1 MHKLKILICDDVDH
15 VRIGNES
22 LAVRAAKGIFHP
34 EIIEATSGEDAVQ
47 LVAEAKSAGSSIDL
61 VLMDIDFSQAGRGA
75 NCLNGFEAAEKI
87 HAILP
92 DAVIAMVSSYGT
104 DDNFQMTAN
113 TPYIDRFFRK
123 GSFDP
128 SELKDLC
135 KYALVRA
142 LHGKNLLLP
151 ENRVVFTKSAVMNSY
166 LSRIDRIFENE
177 SVFISGE
184 TGSGKG
190 LTAYRLNANAK
201 VFTDNLSRP
210 LVNVNCGAIAPTLL
224 MREMFG
230 NVRGAFTGADRDKIG
245 HFEAADGGD
254 IFLDE
259 LQNASPEFQQAL
271 LGVLQTGEFVRVG
284 DTKVIKV
291 DVRVIAAFNE
301 DPIEAIRSGKL
312 REDLFAR
319 LQKNFVTIPALR
331 DRKGDIPELINHFQ
345 TMYGKADKSFAP
357 CAVEFLESLPWNTN
371 VRGVQSAV
379 EAAIR
384 FSKLPTITVSA
395 LRDIPFIQEILK
407 EMKTSNHEPSMV
419 NAAGPWENQALQL
432 FQAALD
438 SGKNLHEIMTSF
450 EKVVLEK
457 EMKGDSAVLRVAKR
471 LGIPESS
478 LRRKLEQHELIPQKT
493 TSKRS
498 QPPETAKKTL
508 EPLSPMI

>member
-1 MHKLKILICDDVDH
+1 MHKLKVLICDDAEH
-15 VRIGNES
+15 VRIAHES
-22 LAVRAAKGIFHP
+22 LVVRAAKGIFHP
-34 EIIEATSGEDAVQ
+34 EIIEATSGEDALR
-47 LVAEAKSAGSSIDL
+47 LVTEAKNAGSSIDL
-61 VLMDIDFSQAGRGA
+61 ILMDIDFSQAGLGA

-87 HAILP
+87 QALMPEVVTAI
-92 DAVIAMVSSYGT
+92 VSSYST
-104 DDNFQMTAN
+104 DDNLQLAGK
-113 TPYIDRFFRK
+113 TPYIEKFFRR
-123 GSFDP
+123 GEFDP
-128 SELKDLC
+128 SELKSLC

-142 LHGKNLLLP
+142 LHAKNALLP
-151 ENRVVFTKSAVMNSY
+151 EDRVVFTKSAVMNSY
-166 LSRIDRIFENE
+166 LNQIDRIFENE

-201 VFTDNLSRP
+201 VFTDNPSRP
-210 LVNVNCGAIAPTLL
+210 LVNVNCGAIAQTLL

-245 HFEAADGGD
+245 HFEAANGGD

-284 DTKVIKV
+284 DTKVTKI

-319 LQKNFVTIPALR
+319 LQKNYVTIPALR
-331 DRKGDIPELINHFQ
+331 DRKGDIPALINHFH
-345 TMYGKADKSFAP
+345 TMFGKVDKSFSP

-371 VRGVQSAV
+371 VRGIQSAV

-384 FSKLPTITVSA
+384 FSKLPTITAST
-395 LRDIPFIQEILK
+395 LREIPFIQEILR
-407 EMKTSNHEPSMV
+407 EIETSNHEPAAAD
-419 NAAGPWENQALQL
+419 AAGIWENHALKL

-450 EKVVLEK
+450 EKAVLEN

-471 LGIPESS
+471 LRIPESS
-478 LRRKLEQHELIPQKT
+478 LRRKLEQHELVPQKAT
-493 TSKRS
+493 PKRS
-498 QPPETAKKTL
+498 QQAENTKKTL
-508 EPLSPMI
+508 EPAFPTV